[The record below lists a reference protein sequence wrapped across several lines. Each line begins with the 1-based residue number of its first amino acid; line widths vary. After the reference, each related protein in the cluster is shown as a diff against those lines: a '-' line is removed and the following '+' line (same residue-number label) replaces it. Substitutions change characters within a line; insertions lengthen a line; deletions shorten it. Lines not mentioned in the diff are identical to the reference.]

1 MKDFVKMVLAVICG
15 FILTGIFCLVLS
27 LGFLG
32 AVLAAGSSAPVLPK
46 SGVLRIDL
54 SGIVLGEQTQEANP
68 FDGLSPLSG
77 SGSGADIIGIWDA
90 VQAVHAAAEDPAVK
104 FIYLCPDGNLSSVTA
119 LGELREAL
127 EQFRATSGKPVVT
140 YTESPSTGGYYL
152 ASVSD
157 KIYMTPDL
165 GVSGQLTGVSSQM
178 LFFGD
183 LLKRLGVNVQL
194 IRHGKYKSAGE
205 MYVRN
210 TPSAENLEQNQ
221 SMIDSI
227 WDSIAGDIAESR
239 DMTPEQFSRLLDDLK
254 LVTAQD
260 MVDAGLADGLMT
272 REQLKKKL
280 ADLAVTEKFSDV
292 KMIPFLDYISVKVKP
307 NLKAKQKIA
316 ILYAEGNIVDGNG
329 RQQVAGDY
337 FASRIAKIREDDAVK
352 AVVLRVASPGGS
364 VLASDKIKTEIDLLR
379 AEKPVIA
386 SFGDYAASGGYWISN
401 SCDRIYS
408 DRTTLTGSIGVFSL
422 IPDLSRTV
430 KEKLKVGVA
439 TVGSGKHSDMLNF
452 LSPLDAAET
461 EYMQK
466 SVEVIYDA
474 FLANV
479 AEGRDM
485 TPEQVDE
492 IAQGRVWT
500 GAEALRL
507 GLVDEIGTLSDA
519 LRFAAQAG
527 GNADLD
533 SWQIVSYPKA
543 PSTFDM
549 LLEALQGPDKNDVL
563 AGTPFAPVGKAFRN
577 WNAEDRFMARM
588 PYEVVIEF

>member
-1 MKDFVKMVLAVICG
+1 MNDFLKMVGAVICG
-15 FILTGIFCLVLS
+15 FIATSI
-27 LGFLG
+27 LGFFFF
-32 AVLAAGSSAPVLPK
+32 AGCVGTLVSSESQPVIPR
-46 SGVLRIDL
+46 SGVLRMDFTDINF
-54 SGIVLGEQTQEANP
+54 GEQT
-68 FDGLSPLSG
+68 LSDIDPSALLSG
-77 SGSGADIIGIWDA
+77 SGATQTVGILDA
-90 VQAVHAAAEDPAVK
+90 VRALEAAADDPAVK
-104 FIYLCPDGNLSSVTA
+104 FLYITPDGCTA
-119 LGELREAL
+119 GLAQMEELRSAL
-127 EQFRATSGKPVVT
+127 LRFRSSGKAVIA
-140 YTESPSTGGYYL
+140 YTENPTTGSYYL
-152 ASVSD
+152 ASAAD
-157 KIYMTPDL
+157 KVYMSANAGATPMI
-165 GVSGQLTGVSSQM
+165 TGIGSQ
-178 LFFGD
+178 LFFLGD
-183 LLKRLGVNVQL
+183 LLKELGVNVQL

>member
-127 EQFRATSGKPVVT
+127 AQFRATSGKPVVT

-205 MYVRN
+205 MYTRGSSS
-210 TPSAENLEQNQ
+210 PENREQYQ
-221 SMIDSI
+221 RMTDSMWETIGSR
-227 WDSIAGDIAESR
+227 IAAGRGIPLAQLDEAIES
-239 DMTPEQFSRLLDDLK
+239 LK
-254 LVTAQD
+254 LNLPQD
-260 MVDAGLADGLMT
+260 YVDCGLVDELLGSEALENKLAALAVEERYKDVKWIGFADYVAVKAVPGKARRKIAVIYADG
-272 REQLKKKL
+272 E
-280 ADLAVTEKFSDV
+280 
-292 KMIPFLDYISVKVKP
+292 
-307 NLKAKQKIA
+307 
-316 ILYAEGNIVDGNG
+316 IVDGGG
-329 RQQVAGDY
+329 RSDVAGDR
-337 FASRIAKIREDDAVK
+337 FASVIAKVRADSSVK
-352 AVVLRVASPGGS
+352 AVVLRVNSPGGS
-364 VLASDKIKTEIDLLR
+364 VLASEKIKEQIDLLR
-379 AEKPVIA
+379 ADKPVVA
-386 SFGDYAASGGYWISN
+386 SYGSYAASGGYWISS
-401 SCDRIYS
+401 SCEKIFAGAG
-408 DRTTLTGSIGVFSL
+408 TLTGSIGVFGMV
-422 IPDLSRTV
+422 PDLSKTV
-430 KEKLKVGVA
+430 KDIAHIGVENI
-439 TVGSGKHSDMLNF
+439 TSHKHGDMYSLMRPF
-452 LSPLDAAET
+452 DAD
-461 EYMQK
+461 EYAHMQA
-466 SVEVIYDA
+466 SIEAVYDR
-474 FLANV
+474 FTDLV
-479 AEGRDM
+479 AEGRGLPKE
-485 TPEQVDE
+485 TVD
-492 IAQGRVWT
+492 AVGQGRVWT
-500 GAEALRL
+500 GADALTIH
-507 GLVDEIGTLSDA
+507 LVDEIGTLEDAIRYAAVAGGDPDLGQWTVQGYPAPPSAMEQILDMLGKGSGENAWAAA
-519 LRFAAQAG
+519 LRKAA
-527 GNADLD
+527 
-533 SWQIVSYPKA
+533 A
-543 PSTFDM
+543 PRILVRM
-549 LLEALQGPDKNDVL
+549 ENDI
-563 AGTPFAPVGKAFRN
+563 RI
-577 WNAEDRFMARM
+577 R
-588 PYEVVIEF
+588 